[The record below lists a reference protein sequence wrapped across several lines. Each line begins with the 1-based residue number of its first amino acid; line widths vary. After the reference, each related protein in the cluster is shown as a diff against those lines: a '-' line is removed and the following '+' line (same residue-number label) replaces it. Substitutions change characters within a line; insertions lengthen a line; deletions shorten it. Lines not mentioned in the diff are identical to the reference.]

1 MHQETG
7 SRWAQIRRHLHHGRP
22 ASRTAGVPAARSAAF
37 HTAARGDRRHPRS
50 KARDKG
56 RTGDSDN
63 LQTRA
68 SKVWELSSFQQKRLS
83 VASGLTAASGRAA
96 ASGLA
101 AASGR
106 AAASSGGARR
116 TASPCLKPRRVDRK
130 PPSRHRR
137 PPPALARRRLRS
149 GRLFQAAD
157 SPSQGTGCGTRGPT
171 RNNTGEGESPE
182 SLSFFS

>member
-56 RTGDSDN
+56 RTGDSDD

-83 VASGLTAASGRAA
+83 V

-116 TASPCLKPRRVDRK
+116 TASPCLKLRRVDRK